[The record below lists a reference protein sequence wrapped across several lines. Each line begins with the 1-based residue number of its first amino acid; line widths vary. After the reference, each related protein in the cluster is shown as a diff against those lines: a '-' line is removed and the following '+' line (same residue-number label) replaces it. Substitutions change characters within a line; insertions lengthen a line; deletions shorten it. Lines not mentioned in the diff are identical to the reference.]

1 VVRRYT
7 KGCVRIDRPTKWGN
21 PFEIGKDG
29 TRDEVTAKFRAWITA
44 GDGQHLL
51 RHLHELKGKQ
61 LGCHCAPMA
70 CHGDVLAEL
79 ADALV
84 EG

>member
-1 VVRRYT
+1 V
-7 KGCVRIDRPTKWGN
+7 I
-21 PFEIGKDG
+21 
-29 TRDEVTAKFRAWITA
+29 AKFRAWITA

-51 RHLHELKGKQ
+51 RDLHELQGKQ